1 MTLIVVATIDAQ
13 ADHIAAV
20 RAALEAV
27 VPPSR
32 LESTCLRYELHLD
45 NKIPTRFIM
54 LEEWA
59 DEAAL
64 RAHEATPH
72 FKTLVAAVADKV
84 VNIDVAE
91 LSKLA

>member
-1 MTLIVVATIDAQ
+1 MTLIAVATIDAK
-13 ADHIAAV
+13 ADHIAVV

-32 LESTCLRYELHLD
+32 AESSCLRYELHLD

-72 FKTLVAAVADKV
+72 FKQLVDAVGDKV
-84 VNIDVAE
+84 VKIDVAE

>member
-1 MTLIVVATIDAQ
+1 MTLIAVATIDAK

-32 LESTCLRYELHLD
+32 AESSCLRYELHLD

-72 FKTLVAAVADKV
+72 FKTLAAAVGDKV
-84 VNIDVAE
+84 VKIDVAE